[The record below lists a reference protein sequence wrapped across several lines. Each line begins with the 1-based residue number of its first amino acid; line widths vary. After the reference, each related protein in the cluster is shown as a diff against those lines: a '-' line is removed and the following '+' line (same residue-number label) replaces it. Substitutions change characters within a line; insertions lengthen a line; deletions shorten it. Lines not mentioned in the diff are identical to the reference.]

1 MSKTEAT
8 DTAKNLAK
16 RVFIKSYGCQMN
28 VYDAQRMADVLAPEG
43 YAETSTIEDADL
55 VILNTCHIREK
66 AVDKVYSELGRVR
79 ELKKEREGQGHDT
92 RVVVAG
98 CVAQAM
104 GNELLKGS
112 STVDL
117 VVGPQ
122 SYQNLPTLLKNT
134 KKRQVETEFPIDDK
148 FNHLPAPS
156 REAIRSRGVSAFV
169 TVQEGCDKFCTFCV
183 VPYTRGAEVS
193 RPVQDVLADI
203 ARLADAGVREVTL
216 LGQNVN
222 AYHGLDADGQS
233 ITLAG
238 LMERVARISG
248 IKRIRYMTSHPRDT
262 DDELLRAHRDNEA
275 LMPYFH
281 LPVQSGSDRILD
293 VMNRKHTAAD
303 YLSIIAKLRAYRP
316 DIAFTSDFI
325 VGFPG
330 ETEEDFQATMRLVE
344 EVTFATAY
352 TFKYSPRPGTP
363 AAELEEQ
370 VPEDV
375 KDRRLQALQALI
387 AKQQRAFQES
397 MVGKVLDVLV
407 DRKGKKPGQLTGKS
421 PHMLAVSFEADPSL
435 MGEVVQ
441 VEVTESGTNSLV
453 GTLVQP
459 ERAVA

>member
-43 YAETSTIEDADL
+43 FAETQAIEDADL

-66 AVDKVYSELGRVR
+66 AVDKVYSELGRLR
-79 ELKKEREGQGHDT
+79 EMKRERDQQGRDT

-98 CVAQAM
+98 CVAQAE
-104 GNELLKGS
+104 GAEILRRAS
-112 STVDL
+112 VVDL

-122 SYQNLPTLLKNT
+122 SYQNLPALLKET
-134 KKRQVETEFPIDDK
+134 KKRQVETEFPADDK
-148 FNHLPAPS
+148 FRQLPQPS
-156 REAIRSRGVSAFV
+156 RDAIRARGVSAFV

-183 VPYTRGAEVS
+183 VPYTRGAEIS
-193 RPVQDVLADI
+193 RPVEDVLQDI
-203 ARLADAGVREVTL
+203 KRLAEGGVREVTL

-222 AYHGLDADGQS
+222 AYHGLDATGQS
-233 ITLAG
+233 ISLAG
-238 LMERVARISG
+238 LMERVEHIAG

-262 DDELLRAHRDNEA
+262 DDELMRAHRDNRA

-281 LPVQSGSDRILD
+281 LPVQSGSDRILEA
-293 VMNRKHTAAD
+293 MNRKHRVD
-303 YLSIIAKLRAYRP
+303 EYLSIIAKLRAYRP
-316 DIAFTSDFI
+316 DMAFTSDFI

-330 ETEEDFQATMRLVE
+330 ETDQDFQATMQLVE
-344 EVTFATAY
+344 EVNFATAY

-363 AAELEEQ
+363 AAELEDQ

-375 KDRRLQALQALI
+375 KDKRLHALQALI

-397 MVGKVLDVLV
+397 MIGQVLDVLV

-421 PHMLAVSFEADPSL
+421 PHMLAVSFEADASL
-435 MGEVVQ
+435 MGQVVQ

-453 GTLVQP
+453 GTLVET